1 MAYSFYNQ
9 NMSTLSNVLVIHAA
23 LDKGETADTT
33 ALDKGET
40 VDTTADT
47 TGITTNT
54 TADTT
59 ALDKGETVDTTAD
72 TTGITTNTTAD
83 TTGITTNT
91 TAETTADT
99 TAFTI
104 PREVMARIMK
114 TSYGKFVVTNS
125 IPCLRVV
132 LADGTISS
140 AKVSSDGVVTLT
152 APATGKLIIDGTLD
166 IECNY

>member
-1 MAYSFYNQ
+1 MSRPFSYNDE
-9 NMSTLSNVLVIHAA
+9 NFTVIGNILFCHIMVTN
-23 LDKGETADTT
+23 EVNADTT
-33 ALDKGET
+33 ALDKGE
-40 VDTTADT
+40 
-47 TGITTNT
+47 
-54 TADTT
+54 
-59 ALDKGETVDTTAD
+59 
-72 TTGITTNTTAD
+72 
-83 TTGITTNT
+83 
-91 TAETTADT
+91 TADT

-104 PREVMARIMK
+104 PREVMSRVMK

>member
-1 MAYSFYNQ
+1 MAYSFQNQ
-9 NMSTLSNVLVIHAA
+9 NMSTLSNILIIHAA

-40 VDTTADT
+40 ADT
-47 TGITTNT
+47 T
-54 TADTT
+54 D
-59 ALDKGETVDTTAD
+59 
-72 TTGITTNTTAD
+72 
-83 TTGITTNT
+83 T

-104 PREVMARIMK
+104 PREVMARVMK

-152 APATGKLIIDGTLD
+152 SPATGKLIIDGTLD

>member
-1 MAYSFYNQ
+1 MAYSFHNQ
-9 NMSTLSNVLVIHAA
+9 NMSTLSSVLVIHAA

-33 ALDKGET
+33 ALDKGE
-40 VDTTADT
+40 
-47 TGITTNT
+47 IS
-54 TADTT
+54 
-59 ALDKGETVDTTAD
+59 
-72 TTGITTNTTAD
+72 
-83 TTGITTNT
+83 
-91 TAETTADT
+91 DT

-104 PREVMARIMK
+104 PREVMARVMK

-140 AKVSSDGVVTLT
+140 AKVASDGVVTLT

>member
-1 MAYSFYNQ
+1 MAYSFQ
-9 NMSTLSNVLVIHAA
+9 NPYMSTLSNILIIHAA

-33 ALDKGET
+33 ET
-40 VDTTADT
+40 TAGITTDTTDTTAETTAVTTADT
-47 TGITTNT
+47 TET

-59 ALDKGETVDTTAD
+59 ALDKDE
-72 TTGITTNTTAD
+72 
-83 TTGITTNT
+83 
-91 TAETTADT
+91 TADT

-104 PREVMARIMK
+104 PREVMARVMK

-132 LADGTISS
+132 LEDGTISS

-152 APATGKLIIDGTLD
+152 APAKGKLIIDGTLD

>member
-1 MAYSFYNQ
+1 MAYSFQ
-9 NMSTLSNVLVIHAA
+9 NPYMSTLSNILIIHAALDKGETADTTNTTADTTA

-40 VDTTADT
+40 ADTTDTTA
-47 TGITTNT
+47 
-54 TADTT
+54 
-59 ALDKGETVDTTAD
+59 E
-72 TTGITTNTTAD
+72 
-83 TTGITTNT
+83 T

-104 PREVMARIMK
+104 PREVMARVMK

-152 APATGKLIIDGTLD
+152 APAKGKLIIDGTLD

>member
-1 MAYSFYNQ
+1 MAYSFQNQ
-9 NMSTLSNVLVIHAA
+9 NMSTLSNVLIIHAA

-33 ALDKGET
+33 ET
-40 VDTTADT
+40 TAGITADT
-47 TGITTNT
+47 TDT

-59 ALDKGETVDTTAD
+59 ALDKGET
-72 TTGITTNTTAD
+72 
-83 TTGITTNT
+83 
-91 TAETTADT
+91 ADT

-104 PREVMARIMK
+104 PHEVMARVMK

-140 AKVSSDGVVTLT
+140 AKVTSDGVVTLT
-152 APATGKLIIDGTLD
+152 APAKGKLIIDGTLD

>member
-1 MAYSFYNQ
+1 MAYSFHNQ
-9 NMSTLSNVLVIHAA
+9 NMSTISNILIIHAA
-23 LDKGETADTT
+23 LDKGETAGITTDTT
-33 ALDKGET
+33 A
-40 VDTTADT
+40 
-47 TGITTNT
+47 GITT
-54 TADTT
+54 DTT
-59 ALDKGETVDTTAD
+59 
-72 TTGITTNTTAD
+72 
-83 TTGITTNT
+83 
-91 TAETTADT
+91 ETTADT

-104 PREVMARIMK
+104 PHEVMARVMK

>member
-1 MAYSFYNQ
+1 MAYSFKNQ
-9 NMSTLSNVLVIHAA
+9 NMSTLSNILIIHAA
-23 LDKGETADTT
+23 LDKVETADTTALDNGETADTTALDKVETADTT

-40 VDTTADT
+40 ADTTDTTA
-47 TGITTNT
+47 
-54 TADTT
+54 
-59 ALDKGETVDTTAD
+59 E
-72 TTGITTNTTAD
+72 
-83 TTGITTNT
+83 T

-104 PREVMARIMK
+104 PREVMARVMK

-132 LADGTISS
+132 LEDGTISS

-152 APATGKLIIDGTLD
+152 APAKGQLIIDGTLD
-166 IECNY
+166 IECNYYRKAGN

>member
-1 MAYSFYNQ
+1 MAYSFYNPY
-9 NMSTLSNVLVIHAA
+9 MSTLSNILIIHAALDKGETVETTA

-33 ALDKGET
+33 AD
-40 VDTTADT
+40 
-47 TGITTNT
+47 TTNT

-59 ALDKGETVDTTAD
+59 DT
-72 TTGITTNTTAD
+72 N
-83 TTGITTNT
+83 
-91 TAETTADT
+91 ADT

-104 PREVMARIMK
+104 PHEVMSRVMK
-114 TSYGKFVVTNS
+114 TDYGKFVVTNS

-152 APATGKLIIDGTLD
+152 APAKGKLIIDGTLD

>member
-1 MAYSFYNQ
+1 MAYSFQNQ
-9 NMSTLSNVLVIHAA
+9 NMSTLSNILIIHAT

-40 VDTTADT
+40 ADITTDTTETTGDITTDT
-47 TGITTNT
+47 T
-54 TADTT
+54 
-59 ALDKGETVDTTAD
+59 E
-72 TTGITTNTTAD
+72 TTGDI
-83 TTGITTNT
+83 
-91 TAETTADT
+91 

-104 PREVMARIMK
+104 PCEVMARVMK
-114 TSYGKFVVTNS
+114 TSYGKFEVTNS

-132 LADGTISS
+132 LEDGTISS

>member
-1 MAYSFYNQ
+1 MAYSFQSPY
-9 NMSTLSNVLVIHAA
+9 MSIISNILIIHAS
-23 LDKGETADTT
+23 LDKGETS
-33 ALDKGET
+33 
-40 VDTTADT
+40 
-47 TGITTNT
+47 
-54 TADTT
+54 
-59 ALDKGETVDTTAD
+59 
-72 TTGITTNTTAD
+72 
-83 TTGITTNT
+83 
-91 TAETTADT
+91 DT

-140 AKVSSDGVVTLT
+140 ASVSSTGVVTLT
-152 APATGKLIIDGTLD
+152 APAKGKLIIDGTLD

>member
-9 NMSTLSNVLVIHAA
+9 NMSTLSNILIIHAA

-40 VDTTADT
+40 ADIIANITTDTTNITAETTDTTA
-47 TGITTNT
+47 
-54 TADTT
+54 
-59 ALDKGETVDTTAD
+59 E
-72 TTGITTNTTAD
+72 
-83 TTGITTNT
+83 T

-99 TAFTI
+99 TAFII
-104 PREVMARIMK
+104 PREVMSRVMK
-114 TSYGKFVVTNS
+114 TEYGKFVVTNS

-132 LADGTISS
+132 LEDGTISS
-140 AKVSSDGVVTLT
+140 AKVTSDGVVTLT
-152 APATGKLIIDGTLD
+152 APAKGKLIIDGTLD

>member
-1 MAYSFYNQ
+1 MAYSFCNQ
-9 NMSTLSNVLVIHAA
+9 NMSTLSNILIIHAA
-23 LDKGETADTT
+23 LDKGETADNTAPDKGETADTT

-40 VDTTADT
+40 ADTTAD
-47 TGITTNT
+47 ITT
-54 TADTT
+54 D
-59 ALDKGETVDTTAD
+59 
-72 TTGITTNTTAD
+72 
-83 TTGITTNT
+83 T
-91 TAETTADT
+91 TAETTETAADT

-104 PREVMARIMK
+104 PREVMARVMK

-132 LADGTISS
+132 LEDGTISS
-140 AKVSSDGVVTLT
+140 ASVSSDGVVTLT

>member
-1 MAYSFYNQ
+1 MAYSFYNPYM
-9 NMSTLSNVLVIHAA
+9 NTLSNILIIHAA

-33 ALDKGET
+33 
-40 VDTTADT
+40 
-47 TGITTNT
+47 NT

-59 ALDKGETVDTTAD
+59 D
-72 TTGITTNTTAD
+72 
-83 TTGITTNT
+83 T

-104 PREVMARIMK
+104 PREVMSRVMK
-114 TSYGKFVVTNS
+114 TNYGKFVVTNS

-140 AKVSSDGVVTLT
+140 AKVTSDGVVTLT

>member
-1 MAYSFYNQ
+1 MAYSFQNQ
-9 NMSTLSNVLVIHAA
+9 YMSTLSNILIIHAA

-33 ALDKGET
+33 SLDKGET
-40 VDTTADT
+40 ADTTAPDKGETADSIAPDKGETADT
-47 TGITTNT
+47 T
-54 TADTT
+54 DT
-59 ALDKGETVDTTAD
+59 
-72 TTGITTNTTAD
+72 I
-83 TTGITTNT
+83 
-91 TAETTADT
+91 AETTADT
-99 TAFTI
+99 TAFII
-104 PREVMARIMK
+104 PREVMSRVMK

-140 AKVSSDGVVTLT
+140 AKVTSDGIVTLT